1 MRNLGRITVIMVMV
15 CLMIGQS
22 GCTGIFDST
31 KSEVRIAKKVLK
43 EKYNE
48 DFEII
53 TLGGRGGTLTNDTFT
68 IKYYPVSDPDYI
80 FKTEIQKEG
89 NFYPIVG
96 RDTTIGYESIY
107 YLTQEQYD
115 DAVIGGKVRI
125 SLKGK

>member
-1 MRNLGRITVIMVMV
+1 M
-15 CLMIGQS
+15 
-22 GCTGIFDST
+22 GIFAST

-53 TLGGRGGTLTNDTFT
+53 SLGGRGGTLTNDTFT
-68 IKYYPVSDPDYI
+68 VKCYPVSDPDYI

-125 SLKGK
+125 SLKGKY

>member
-1 MRNLGRITVIMVMV
+1 M
-15 CLMIGQS
+15 
-22 GCTGIFDST
+22 GIFDST

-53 TLGGRGGTLTNDTFT
+53 ALGGRGGTLTNDTFT
-68 IKYYPVSDPDYI
+68 IKCYPVSDPDCI
-80 FKTEIQKEG
+80 FKAEIQKEG

-96 RDTTIGYESIY
+96 RDTTIGYESIC

>member
-1 MRNLGRITVIMVMV
+1 MRNLRRIIVIMVMV

-22 GCTGIFDST
+22 GCAGIFDST

-53 TLGGRGGTLTNDTFT
+53 SLGGRGGTLKNDTFT
-68 IKYYPVSDPDYI
+68 VKCYPVSDPDYI